1 MKYTQ
6 TRAGGKLFAPA
17 RESEFT
23 EFGIWSDCQ
32 YPLLTS
38 LVQRQTRVH
47 TVQFFFFPS
56 LN

>member
-47 TVQFFFFPS
+47 TVQFFFPP
-56 LN
+56 L